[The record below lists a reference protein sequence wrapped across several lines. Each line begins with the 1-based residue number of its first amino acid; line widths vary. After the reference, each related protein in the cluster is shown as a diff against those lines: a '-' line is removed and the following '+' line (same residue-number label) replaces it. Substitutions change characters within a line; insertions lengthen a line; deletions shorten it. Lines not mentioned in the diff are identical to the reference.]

1 MNGNISDNV
10 SDRDLNTLL
19 DETIDDDVAHPLR
32 LSFFWWTSAFVL
44 IGLIYSWHDKNATQL
59 FCLSLL
65 IFMIS
70 GLLHFLVFC
79 HEEQAVRRLA
89 VRIRYL
95 KVSQAEERD
104 GSPRKLDVYDEHQ
117 IPSC

>member
-1 MNGNISDNV
+1 MNVNITDTV
-10 SDRDLNTLL
+10 SDKDLNLLL
-19 DETIDDDVAHPLR
+19 DETIDEDVARPLR
-32 LSFFWWTSAFVL
+32 LSFFWWTIAFVL
-44 IGLIYSWHDKNATQL
+44 IGLIYSWHDKDAVQL

-65 IFMIS
+65 IFMIN

-95 KVSQAEERD
+95 KVSQAGEGD
-104 GSPRKLDVYDEHQ
+104 GSPRRLDVYDEHQ